1 MSTEVNE
8 ALAHRV
14 YEAFNQ
20 RNLEVLDEL
29 CAPDFVYHLGSMSI
43 QGPEAYKQFLLKL
56 LRAFPDLKATIE
68 DTIANGDTVVARYI
82 LRGTHKGNYMGMPP
96 TGKQITLT
104 AMGITRI
111 ASGRAVEQWVN
122 ADDLGAL
129 QQLGVIPALA
139 GVIFLAGLA
148 TGMSLLV
155 LLRKALK

>member
-1 MSTEVNE
+1 MSSEENE

-29 CAPDFVYHLGSMSI
+29 CTPDFLYHLGPMTI

-56 LRAFPDLKATIE
+56 ITAFPDLKVTIE
-68 DTIANGDTVVARYI
+68 DTIADGDTVVARYI

>member
-1 MSTEVNE
+1 MSSEANK

-29 CAPDFVYHLGSMSI
+29 CTSDFVYHLATMTI
-43 QGPEAYKQFLLKL
+43 QGPEAYKQFLSKL
-56 LRAFPDLKATIE
+56 LTAFPDLKVTLE
-68 DTIANGDTVVARYI
+68 DTIADGDTVVARYT

-104 AMGITRI
+104 AIGITCI
-111 ASGRAVEQWVN
+111 ANGKAVEQWVN

-129 QQLGVIPALA
+129 QQLGVIPALS
-139 GVIFLAGLA
+139 GLIFVAGLA
-148 TGMSLLV
+148 TGMGLIV
-155 LLRKALK
+155 LLRKVFK